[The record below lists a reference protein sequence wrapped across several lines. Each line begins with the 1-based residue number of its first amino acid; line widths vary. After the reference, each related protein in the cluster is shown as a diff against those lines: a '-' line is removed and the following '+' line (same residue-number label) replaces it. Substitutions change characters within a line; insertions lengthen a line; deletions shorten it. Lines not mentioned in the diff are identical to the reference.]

1 VTNRARLTILIVLAV
16 GWFVLALVNLLKGHV
31 LVGTAYVVCG
41 VVITTLTLRLS
52 KGRRAR

>member
-1 VTNRARLTILIVLAV
+1 MTNRTRLTILIVLAV
-16 GWFVLALVNLLKGHV
+16 GWFGLALVNLLKGHV
-31 LVGTAYVVCG
+31 VVGTAYVVCG